1 VNILVFFLRSRQRR
15 LVEDYLALRAKHKDT
30 AHPALRAM
38 KQRYW
43 YAKHFQEAVRQ
54 SDLAFDIARLS
65 GRPLPD

>member
-1 VNILVFFLRSRQRR
+1 
-15 LVEDYLALRAKHKDT
+15 
-30 AHPALRAM
+30 M